1 MRIALVTRRFPP
13 CIGGAERVLHYL
25 ASALAA
31 AGAEVS
37 VFTSRL
43 DRRLSAHET
52 VGDPG
57 STIAVER
64 LATSPLRFVGTL
76 AYMRALHRRLQEVPL
91 DVIYVSMLKHD
102 AYVAVDAGRSRGIPV
117 ILRPEGAGL
126 TGDLAWQ
133 SWGSFGRRIGRRCEQ
148 ADAIVAIS
156 SAVRAELVGAGY
168 DADRVHDLPN
178 GVPVPAV
185 GWRTR
190 EALPQRAIFIGR
202 LAPEKGLDTLI
213 QAWKAVAAQ
222 GSPGELVLVGAGP
235 ERASLVASAEGS
247 GIGTHIRWTGAI
259 SDTEEVLRTG
269 DVFVLPSR
277 EEGMSIALLE
287 AMALGIPI
295 VATDIPGNRRLVENQ
310 VHGLLVPPDDP
321 RALARAIHEQWQN
334 PRRASEMGRAA
345 RERVRAEYSIEQMAK
360 RHLELFE
367 RLVRESQSR
376 RGAVC

>member
-1 MRIALVTRRFPP
+1 LRIALVTRRFPP
-13 CIGGAERVLHYL
+13 FIGGAERVLRYL
-25 ASALAA
+25 ASALSA

-43 DRRLSAHET
+43 DRRLAACET
-52 VGDPG
+52 VGDPS
-57 STIAVER
+57 STFAVER

-102 AYVAVDAGRSRGIPV
+102 AYVAVAVGRSQGIPV

-133 SWGSFGRRIGRRCEQ
+133 SWGRFGRRIGRRCKQ

-156 SAVRAELVGAGY
+156 SAVRAELVDAGY
-168 DADRVHDLPN
+168 DADRLHDLPN
-178 GVPVPAV
+178 GVPVPEEA
-185 GWRTR
+185 WRTR
-190 EALPQRAIFIGR
+190 EALPKRAIFIGR

-213 QAWKAVAAQ
+213 QSWKTVAAL
-222 GSPGELVLVGAGP
+222 GSHVELVLVGSGP
-235 ERASLVASAEGS
+235 ERASLVAQADGL
-247 GIGTHIRWTGAI
+247 GIGSIVRWTGAI

-295 VATDIPGNRRLVENQ
+295 VATDIPGNRRIVENQ
-310 VHGLLVPPDDP
+310 VHGLLVPPDEP
-321 RALARAIHEQWQN
+321 EALARGIREQWQN
-334 PRRASEMGRAA
+334 PRRASEMGSAA

-367 RLVRESQSR
+367 RLVRESRSR
-376 RGAVC
+376 RGAAC